1 MSEPMFIETGDLS
14 EYFIRGYEFAERDLE
29 YLGDYLSDERII
41 QGCLRLAYLLWPD
54 DRDTFKPHIRMF
66 LQIFR
71 DGYKAHKSLKV
82 SEKVLIE
89 DLKKLSVETAIAF
102 NSIDVDEE

>member
-1 MSEPMFIETGDLS
+1 
-14 EYFIRGYEFAERDLE
+14 
-29 YLGDYLSDERII
+29 
-41 QGCLRLAYLLWPD
+41 
-54 DRDTFKPHIRMF
+54 MF

-71 DGYKAHKSLKV
+71 DGYKAHKTLKV

-102 NSIDVDEE
+102 NLIEVDE